1 VDTRARGGAPV
12 VSKYP
17 VDVRIGND
25 GGSGASSGPV
35 VSKCR
40 AGETSGND
48 AGSSSDP
55 VVSISVGAAR
65 IGNDAG
71 AMFVRVRRRKLKGGH
86 ADWRS
91 YREARGILQ
100 TDSAS
105 FDLVRAVRIDG
116 KPRQKFLLGLG
127 SLKFPIGERELAW
140 FWWRALRSM
149 ISYGLSEERRAGVML
164 ELERKGVPLP
174 AGGIKR
180 P

>member
-1 VDTRARGGAPV
+1 MSRRF
-12 VSKYP
+12 
-17 VDVRIGND
+17 
-25 GGSGASSGPV
+25 
-35 VSKCR
+35 
-40 AGETSGND
+40 ETSGND

-55 VVSISVGAAR
+55 VVSISGAGAR

-71 AMFVRVRRRKLKGGH
+71 AMFVRVRRRKLKGG
-86 ADWRS
+86 
-91 YREARGILQ
+91 ARRLAIVSRGSRHLQ
-100 TDSAS
+100 TASAS

-140 FWWRALRSM
+140 FWWRALRKM
-149 ISYGLSEERRAGVML
+149 ISHGLSEERRAGVLL
-164 ELERKGVPLP
+164 ELERKGVPPP

>member
-1 VDTRARGGAPV
+1 MDTRARGCGAPV

-25 GGSGASSGPV
+25 GGSGASSDPV
-35 VSKCR
+35 VSKYR
-40 AGETSGND
+40 AGERSGND
-48 AGSSSDP
+48 AGS
-55 VVSISVGAAR
+55 
-65 IGNDAG
+65 
-71 AMFVRVRRRKLKGGH
+71 MFVRVRRRKLKGGH
-86 ADWRS
+86 ADSR
-91 YREARGILQ
+91 YRRESRGILQ
-100 TDSAS
+100 TASAS